1 MKRKIPDVED
11 VKLQHMSK
19 AELVEEL
26 QRYQSREALF
36 DATWRIAHIGYY
48 EWSYDHDR
56 LECCSEEYAS
66 IFNMSTE
73 EAMEKHSN
81 WEKMMLFIHPDDQ
94 EQYTEVENSLPHNR
108 SADVEYRIIRKDGKI
123 RQVREISIVVTDEA
137 GKMSGAFGIVQD
149 VTEQKKHE
157 KDLEYRDALTRQA
170 EAITDIGH
178 YIFDLVE
185 DNYVYI
191 SPGYGRIHGL
201 KSEEY
206 LASVNSREE
215 DIADI
220 HADDYQRVV
229 DTYEQQIKDKKDF
242 LVEYRIRRADG
253 RIRWIRE
260 QCTAH
265 QISNGEIKEL
275 LGVLQ
280 DITSQKN
287 SEEKLLEARNTL
299 EVTVKRRTRE
309 LAKTVGQL
317 EDEIGEREKIA
328 AELKFLANHDSLTGL
343 PSLGLCKDRL
353 DRALAESRR
362 NKQISAVMFID
373 LDGFKM
379 INDSYGHECGD
390 LVLKSTAERIKAEIR
405 EMDTVG
411 RIGGDEFLVILSQI
425 SDVADTRSIAGNII
439 DQISKVIHFN
449 GRELTV
455 HASLGIA
462 IYPNDGE
469 TTSELIRQADT
480 AMYLIK
486 HSGKNNFGYTRL
498 MVAN

>member
-1 MKRKIPDVED
+1 M
-11 VKLQHMSK
+11 
-19 AELVEEL
+19 
-26 QRYQSREALF
+26 EA
-36 DATWRIAHIGYY
+36 
-48 EWSYDHDR
+48 
-56 LECCSEEYAS
+56 
-66 IFNMSTE
+66 
-73 EAMEKHSN
+73 HSS
-81 WEKMMLFIHPDDQ
+81 WEKIMRFIHPDDQ
-94 EQYTEVENSLPHNR
+94 EQYTEVENSLPYNR
-108 SADVEYRIIRKDGKI
+108 SVDVEYRIIRKDGKI
-123 RQVREISIVVTDEA
+123 RQVREVGIVVTNEA

-149 VTEQKKHE
+149 VTEQKIHE
-157 KDLEYRDALTRQA
+157 KDLEYRDALTQQA

-178 YIFDLVE
+178 YIFDMVE

-191 SPGYGRIHGL
+191 SPGYGRIHGVT
-201 KSEEY
+201 SEQY

-220 HADDYQRVV
+220 HADDYRRVV
-229 DTYEQQIKDKKDF
+229 EIYDQQIKDKKDF

-265 QISNGEIKEL
+265 RISNGEIQEL

-280 DITSQKN
+280 DITEHKN
-287 SEEKLLEARNTL
+287 NEEKLLDARDTL
-299 EVTVKRRTRE
+299 EATVKRRTRE

-328 AELKFLANHDSLTGL
+328 AELKFLANHDSLTRLPGL
-343 PSLGLCKDRL
+343 SLCKDRL

-362 NKQISAVMFID
+362 NKQMSAVMFID
-373 LDGFKM
+373 LDGFKQ

-405 EMDTVG
+405 EMDTVA

-425 SDVADTRSIAGNII
+425 SDVSDTRSIAANII
-439 DQISKVIHFN
+439 DQIAKGIHFG
-449 GRELTV
+449 GREIAV

-469 TTSELIRQADT
+469 TTEELIRQADT